1 MTNSGIMN
9 EQITG
14 LGKLVE
20 AAKHILIL
28 SPDHMDG
35 DSLATMLALEEVFGD
50 QDKQVTLYATGRVED
65 YLKHLPGWDRVGDVW
80 PGSYDLAILVDTG
93 APSSAPRLLE
103 LHHAELRRK
112 PWVVIDHHLNRTPF
126 DGVTMEIA
134 DSSVAS
140 SSELVY
146 KLALALKWPL
156 NPRACRLMVNSILA
170 DTLNLTNSLATPG
183 TVTAFAD
190 LVNRGQLNLAELHRA
205 YRESS
210 AFEAKHLHLKGQLL
224 QGLELHG
231 DGRIAVVT
239 VSPTVLKTYRDE
251 VNPAA
256 LIFSDM
262 LWAKGVEVAVV
273 INEYPNVV
281 RTSLR
286 SREPVAGPVAVR
298 MGGGGHP
305 AAAAF
310 PTEGKSAEEVKEALI
325 PVILEELSSRH
336 ETN

>member
-1 MTNSGIMN
+1 MSFKQQFT
-9 EQITG
+9 E
-14 LGKLVE
+14 LGKLVSS
-20 AAKHILIL
+20 AGAILVL

-35 DSLATMLALEEVFGD
+35 DSLATMLALEEILGD
-50 QDKQVTLYATGRVED
+50 LGKQVHLYATGRVEE
-65 YLKHLPGWDRVGDVW
+65 YLKHLPGWDRVSDEW
-80 PGSYDLAILVDTG
+80 PAAYDLAILVDTG

-112 PWVVIDHHLNRTPF
+112 PWVIIDHHNDRTAF
-126 DGVTMEIA
+126 DGATMEIV

-146 KLALALKWPL
+146 RAARQLDWPL
-156 NPRACRLMVNSILA
+156 NARACRLMVNSILA
-170 DTLNLTNSLATPG
+170 DTLNLTNSLATPS
-183 TVTAFAD
+183 TVEAFAD
-190 LVNRGQLNLAELHRA
+190 LVNRGDLNLAEIHRA
-205 YRESS
+205 YRDVS

-224 QGLELHG
+224 QSLELHG
-231 DGRIAVVT
+231 EGRIALVT
-239 VSPTVLKTYRDE
+239 VTQMVLKTYRDE

-256 LIFSDM
+256 LIFPDM

-286 SREPVAGPVAVR
+286 SRGPVAGPVAVR

-310 PTEGKSAEEVKEALI
+310 PTEGKSAEEVKQALI
-325 PVILEELSSRH
+325 PVILEELKRNH
-336 ETN
+336 ETD